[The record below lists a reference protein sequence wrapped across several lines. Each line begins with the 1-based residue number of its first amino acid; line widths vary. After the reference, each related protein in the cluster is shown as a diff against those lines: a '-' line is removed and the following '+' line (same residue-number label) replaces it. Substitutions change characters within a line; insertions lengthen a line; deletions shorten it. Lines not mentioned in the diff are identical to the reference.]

1 MIFSA
6 RDTWFK
12 QYKRRLVRKYMWR
25 VTQRQLYCRDV
36 FRTPATSKRSLW
48 PLTILTKNFKCCG
61 GPKST
66 SVLTKQEILKFLIK
80 NIKNIL
86 VHILIFFMRY
96 VMFFLYNVVARNA
109 SIFLLWKCTLQ
120 VCLPTRVS
128 SAARSLATTF
138 NGQPYLVAL
147 LWHKSL
153 LERTSRR
160 LFFSISNLNG
170 RCHHHLT
177 FSKRLP
183 GGKLEDHDKTLL
195 METVKREMDQY

>member
-1 MIFSA
+1 MIFSG

-12 QYKRRLVRKYMWR
+12 QYKRRLVRKHIWT

-48 PLTILTKNFKCCG
+48 PLTNLTKNCKCCG

-86 VHILIFFMRY
+86 VHILIFSMHY
-96 VMFFLYNVVARNA
+96 VMFFLYNVGARNA
-109 SIFLLWKCTLQ
+109 LTFFLWKCTLQ

-128 SAARSLATTF
+128 SAARSLATT
-138 NGQPYLVAL
+138 
-147 LWHKSL
+147 S
-153 LERTSRR
+153 
-160 LFFSISNLNG
+160 
-170 RCHHHLT
+170 
-177 FSKRLP
+177 
-183 GGKLEDHDKTLL
+183 
-195 METVKREMDQY
+195 